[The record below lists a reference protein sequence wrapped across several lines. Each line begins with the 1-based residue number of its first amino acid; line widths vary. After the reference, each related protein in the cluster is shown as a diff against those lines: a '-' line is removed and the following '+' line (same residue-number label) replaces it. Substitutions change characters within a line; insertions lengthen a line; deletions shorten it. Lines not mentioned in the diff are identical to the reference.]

1 MAIEGKNPT
10 GLDKLDLKIL
20 YELSEDGRVTWSDL
34 ADRIGL
40 TLTPTLKRVRRLEET
55 GFIQGYIA
63 KLDETRLKGTM
74 VVFVSVTLER
84 QVREA
89 LEEFEESI
97 AALPEVMSGFLMSGG
112 ADYLLRVVVRDLDH
126 YRRLLDSIT
135 RIHGVAHIQSSF
147 ALKAVVNR
155 SAPMMQ

>member
-1 MAIEGKNPT
+1 MANDGRDPT

-20 YELSEDGRVTWSDL
+20 RGLSEDGRVTWSDL

-55 GFIQGYIA
+55 GFIQGYTA
-63 KLDETRLKGTM
+63 KLDEARLKGTM

-89 LEEFEESI
+89 LEEFEENI

-112 ADYLLRVVVRDLDH
+112 ADYLLRVVVRDLEH
-126 YRRLLDSIT
+126 YRMLLDSIT

-147 ALKAVVNR
+147 ALKAIVNR
-155 SAPMMQ
+155 SAPMM

>member
-1 MAIEGKNPT
+1 MANDGRDPT

-20 YELSEDGRVTWSDL
+20 RSLSEDGRVTWSDL

-55 GFIQGYIA
+55 GFIQGYTA
-63 KLDETRLKGTM
+63 KLDEARLKGTM

-89 LEEFEESI
+89 LEEFEENI

-112 ADYLLRVVVRDLDH
+112 ADYLLRVVVRDLEH
-126 YRRLLDSIT
+126 YRMLLDSIT

-147 ALKAVVNR
+147 ALKAIVNR
-155 SAPMMQ
+155 SAPMM

>member
-1 MAIEGKNPT
+1 VANDGRDPT

-20 YELSEDGRVTWSDL
+20 RGLSEDGRVTWSDL

-55 GFIQGYIA
+55 GFIQGYTA
-63 KLDETRLKGTM
+63 KLDEARLKGTM

-89 LEEFEESI
+89 LEEFEENI

-112 ADYLLRVVVRDLDH
+112 ADYLLRVVVRDLEH
-126 YRRLLDSIT
+126 YRMLLDSIT

-147 ALKAVVNR
+147 ALKAIVNR
-155 SAPMMQ
+155 SAPMM